1 LSGPKTPQFRD
12 GPASAY
18 DGRLTAMSNAPL
30 VIHLP
35 ESGPLDDRGRL
46 VHEDD
51 PAAQLA
57 LSLVGLESAVTEA
70 GHEVSDLN
78 RIRIRTLDVRVLDE
92 VFDVLTERLEFLGA
106 DPEIEVVE
114 TDGFEVPG
122 TLMTLQA
129 TITLTKEQV

>member
-1 LSGPKTPQFRD
+1 
-12 GPASAY
+12 
-18 DGRLTAMSNAPL
+18 MSNAPL

-57 LSLVGLESAVTEA
+57 LSLVGLESAVAEA
-70 GHEVSDLN
+70 GHEVSDLA
-78 RIRIRTLDVRVLDE
+78 RIRIRTVDVRVLD
-92 VFDVLTERLEFLGA
+92 DVLDVLSERLEFLGA